1 MYNIILRLET
11 LFQSVINNYL
21 KYTINSLLCLEKIYY
36 EEFNLL
42 LKIKKLIVNKKD
54 VLTRLK
60 A

>member
-11 LFQSVINNYL
+11 LFQSVINNCL

-54 VLTRLK
+54 ILTQ
-60 A
+60 